1 MIYFEIK
8 EFKDLTTIQL
18 YDLLQLRAEV
28 FVIEQDCV
36 YQDVDGKDQKAMH
49 VLGYDKDHL
58 AAYSRVFK
66 AGDYFDMAS
75 IGRVVVSPKSRGS
88 DYGKQVMKVSK
99 KYLFEQLKNTKP
111 KSIAFSRIEPAIKI
125 SAQCY
130 LKKFYNDL
138 GFVETGKEYLEDGIP
153 HMEMIAMER

>member
-1 MIYFEIK
+1 MIHFEIK
-8 EFKDLTTIQL
+8 EFKDLTNTQL

-28 FVIEQDCV
+28 FVVEQDCV

-49 VLGYDKDHL
+49 VLGYENDHL
-58 AAYSRVFK
+58 AAYTRVFK

-75 IGRVVVSPKSRGS
+75 IGRVVVSPKSRGQ
-88 DYGKQVMKVSK
+88 DYGKEVMKLSM
-99 KYLFEQLKNTKP
+99 KYLFEQLKNTK
-111 KSIAFSRIEPAIKI
+111 SIAFSRVEPAIKI

-130 LKKFYNDL
+130 LIKFYNDL